1 MNIRLLCVTA
11 CVVLLSACMSMP
23 LKTMYKM
30 SQFSPMDIEPQ
41 GLRLAV
47 RTDQGIQLQK
57 GAVTISFGFESLGNG
72 DLAAVKEDYAFKVVI
87 LPDVKTGFSPLLFD
101 GIADNESVTVMQLS
115 EQDAQTMAQAQAL
128 IRQYKAA
135 DVDINGYF
143 SLGMEGK
150 CFGNMSAYEYLEADL
165 FLKTNTTED
174 YFIFMEDVDIIEQAQ
189 DHDIDLKQINKCE

>member
-1 MNIRLLCVTA
+1 MNFKLICTVA
-11 CVVLLSACMSMP
+11 CVVLLSACTSMP

-47 RTDQGIQLQK
+47 RTDQGIQLKK
-57 GAVTISFGFESLGNG
+57 GAVTISFGFESVGSESLP
-72 DLAAVKEDYAFKVVI
+72 AVKEDHRFQVMI
-87 LPDVKTGFSPLLFD
+87 LPDVKAGFSPILFED
-101 GIADNESVTVMQLS
+101 IEDKESVTVMQLS

-135 DVDINGYF
+135 DVETKGYF
-143 SLGMEGK
+143 SLGLEGK

-174 YFIFMEDVDIIEQAQ
+174 YFIFLEDVDIIEQAK
-189 DHDIDLKQINKCE
+189 DHNVDLKQINKC